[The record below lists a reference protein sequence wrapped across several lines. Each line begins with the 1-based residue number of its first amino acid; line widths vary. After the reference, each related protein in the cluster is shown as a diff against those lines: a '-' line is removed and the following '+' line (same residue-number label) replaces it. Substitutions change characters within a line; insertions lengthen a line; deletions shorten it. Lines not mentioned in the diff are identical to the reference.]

1 MQFLAAYNRSSQQE
15 QRCPFFGIRT
25 KINGIWLQDV
35 IFQNTGLKIGLNAS
49 FNNTNLHYCRV
60 YKRTSLPEYTDA
72 VSIPEFTRIKYAT
85 RAIEIATTLL
95 IKTIFILISPRVKHS
110 ASTSRSQTRYY
121 GVLVADC
128 KKTTKS
134 RRSRSLFM
142 R

>member
-15 QRCPFFGIRT
+15 QRCPFFGILT

-35 IFQNTGLKIGLNAS
+35 IFQNTGLKIGLNAN
-49 FNNTNLHYCRV
+49 FNNTKLHYCRV

-95 IKTIFILISPRVKHS
+95 IKTIFILISPCVNQS
-110 ASTSRSQTRYY
+110 ALTSRSWIRYY

-128 KKTTKS
+128 KKATKS

>member
-1 MQFLAAYNRSSQQE
+1 MAFVRKSGQIFLRRGSCDRTILLCSFWQLITDPASKNNVALFLSNL
-15 QRCPFFGIRT
+15 T

-35 IFQNTGLKIGLNAS
+35 IFQNTGLKIGLNAT

-95 IKTIFILISPRVKHS
+95 IKTIFILISPCVNQS
-110 ASTSRSQTRYY
+110 ALTSRS
-121 GVLVADC
+121 
-128 KKTTKS
+128 
-134 RRSRSLFM
+134 
-142 R
+142 

>member
-15 QRCPFFGIRT
+15 RRCPFFGIRT

-35 IFQNTGLKIGLNAS
+35 IFQNTVLKIGLNAN
-49 FNNTNLHYCRV
+49 FNNSKLHYCRV

-95 IKTIFILISPRVKHS
+95 IKTIFILISPRVNHS
-110 ASTSRSQTRYY
+110 ASISRSKIRYY

-128 KKTTKS
+128 KKATKS

>member
-15 QRCPFFGIRT
+15 QRCPFFCIRT

-35 IFQNTGLKIGLNAS
+35 IFQNTGLKIGLNAN
-49 FNNTNLHYCRV
+49 FNNTKLHYCRV

-95 IKTIFILISPRVKHS
+95 IKTIFILISPRVKQS
-110 ASTSRSQTRYY
+110 ASTSRSKLRYY

-128 KKTTKS
+128 KKATKS

>member
-15 QRCPFFGIRT
+15 QRCPFFGILT

-95 IKTIFILISPRVKHS
+95 IKTIFILISPRVNHS
-110 ASTSRSQTRYY
+110 ASTSRSQIKYY

-128 KKTTKS
+128 KKATKS

>member
-1 MQFLAAYNRSSQQE
+1 MQFLAVYNRLSQQG

-25 KINGIWLQDV
+25 KIKGIWLQDV

-95 IKTIFILISPRVKHS
+95 INTIFIVISPRKGRFDLTNTP
-110 ASTSRSQTRYY
+110 ATKYY
-121 GVLVADC
+121 GFLVADC
-128 KKTTKS
+128 KKVTRS
-134 RRSRSLFM
+134 RRS
-142 R
+142 

>member
-25 KINGIWLQDV
+25 KINGIWLKDV
-35 IFQNTGLKIGLNAS
+35 IFQNTGLKIGLNAN
-49 FNNTNLHYCRV
+49 FNNTKLHYCRV

-110 ASTSRSQTRYY
+110 ASTSRSKIRYY

-128 KKTTKS
+128 KKATKS
-134 RRSRSLFM
+134 RRSRSLFI

>member
-1 MQFLAAYNRSSQQE
+1 MQFLAAHNRSSQQE

-35 IFQNTGLKIGLNAS
+35 IFQNTGLKIGLNAN
-49 FNNTNLHYCRV
+49 FNNTKLHYCRV

-95 IKTIFILISPRVKHS
+95 IKTIFILISPRVKNS
-110 ASTSRSQTRYY
+110 ASTSRSLIRYY

-128 KKTTKS
+128 KKATKS